1 MKLTPPSQLAFWISV
16 ALALFGLI
24 GQLGL
29 VAALAPYAF
38 WLVFVGFVVLL
49 VGLLVKG
56 F

>member
-1 MKLTPPSQLAFWISV
+1 MKLTPPTKLAFWISV
-16 ALALFGLI
+16 VLAALGLI

-29 VAALAPYAF
+29 FAALAPFSF

-49 VGLLVKG
+49 IGLLVKG

>member
-1 MKLTPPSQLAFWISV
+1 MKLTPPTKLAFWISV
-16 ALALFGLI
+16 ALVVLGLI

-29 VAALAPYAF
+29 AFLAPFAF

-49 VGLLVKG
+49 LGLLLKG

>member
-1 MKLTPPSQLAFWISV
+1 MKLTPPTKLAFWISV
-16 ALALFGLI
+16 ALVVLGLI

-29 VAALAPYAF
+29 FAALAPFAF

-49 VGLLVKG
+49 MGLLLKG